1 MRSFVLTAALMA
13 CSGAAAA
20 QTQPA
25 AVDPAGAARGVAQ
38 IAAPRGQDT
47 AMDQISPGGRR
58 VTASGQLSAERGLR
72 AGPQLNR
79 GGRTAEA
86 PASLSTPAQG
96 RRPTAAVPIG
106 GADRCDPGVRPPS
119 RPAPDCA
126 RVLEARSAEFERA
139 EAPLSPE
146 QRLLAERRARTSAL
160 ADGRAVARR
169 AASGAI
175 EDDDLAS
182 QAVAASV
189 LAASKD
195 EKEEDPAGSA
205 APTDIP
211 AALLELITGGG
222 SLGAG
227 VVVNPPPR

>member
-139 EAPLSPE
+139 EAPSVRSSVCSPSGE
-146 QRLLAERRARTSAL
+146 RGPAPWPTGAPWPDARLPAQSRMTIWP
-160 ADGRAVARR
+160 ARR
-169 AASGAI
+169 S
-175 EDDDLAS
+175 LLPS
-182 QAVAASV
+182 WP
-189 LAASKD
+189 
-195 EKEEDPAGSA
+195 PARMRKRKTLPA
-205 APTDIP
+205 APHQPTY
-211 AALLELITGGG
+211 L
-222 SLGAG
+222 
-227 VVVNPPPR
+227 PPCSS